1 MRYSGYILLFIV
13 IFFASCQRYET
24 DESKQIFRYNISEG
38 VSSLDPAFARS
49 LENVSTVGHLFNGLV
64 QMDEELNIQACIA
77 KSWKVLDSGLRYQ
90 FVLRSDVYFHD
101 SPVFNSKEDQR
112 VKAKDFVYS
121 LNRLIDPKLLSP
133 GKWVMNSVRRT
144 QSGALDIL
152 AVNDSI
158 LEINLQHP
166 FPPFLGI
173 LSMAYC
179 SVVPEKVIL
188 KSDNDFRAHPIGTGP
203 FQFKFWK
210 EGSKLILLKNENYFE
225 QNEAGITL
233 PYLDALAISF
243 TKDEEVSFLKFLK
256 GEIDYLSGLKGS
268 YKDELLDANG
278 KLNSKYKSKIKLVK
292 SPYLNTEYLGFLLS
306 RDSSHLVSN
315 KWIRKAINFGFDRK
329 KMLKYL
335 RNNIGTPAEQGFIPK
350 GLPTYDSTQIGY
362 EFNVDSVNYYLAK
375 AGYTNGKPIPT
386 ITLSTTA
393 QYIDLC
399 EYIQH
404 QLKAFGFDIQI
415 EVNQAATNNEMIAF
429 GKKAFFRKSW
439 VADYPDAENYLS
451 LFYSKNFSPN
461 GPNYTHFKNE
471 QFDSLYEEA
480 MKLPSVAQRK
490 ELYRK
495 MNQLIIDEAPVVP
508 LFYDEV
514 VRFIPP
520 SISGVG
526 VNPMN
531 ILVLKHARKALN

>member
-1 MRYSGYILLFIV
+1 MRFSWHILILFSL
-13 IFFASCQRYET
+13 IFSACHQYEI
-24 DESKQIFRYNISEG
+24 DQSKQIFRYNISEG

-90 FVLRSDVYFHD
+90 FVLRNDVYFHD
-101 SPVFNSKEDQR
+101 SPVFVSREEQR

-121 LNRLIDPKLLSP
+121 LNRLVDQKLLSP

-144 QSGALDIL
+144 ESGTLDIV
-152 AVNDSI
+152 AVNDSV
-158 LEINLQHP
+158 LEIKLQHP

-188 KSDNDFRAHPIGTGP
+188 KNENDFRAHPIGTGP
-203 FQFKFWK
+203 FKFKYWK
-210 EGSKLILLKNENYFE
+210 EGSKLVLLKNDNYFE
-225 QNEAGITL
+225 KDTEGNYL

-256 GEIDYLSGLKGS
+256 GEMDYLSGLKGS
-268 YKDELLDANG
+268 YKDELLDATG
-278 KLNSKYKSKIKLVK
+278 QLNSKYKSKIKLVK
-292 SPYLNTEYLGFLLS
+292 SPYLNTEYLGFLLNS
-306 RDSSHLVSN
+306 DSTNIVSN

-335 RNNIGTPAEQGFIPK
+335 RNNMGTPAEQGFIPK
-350 GLPTYDSTQIGY
+350 GLPSYDSSQKGY
-362 EFNVDSVNYYLAK
+362 QFNADSVYYYLAK
-375 AGYTNGKPIPT
+375 AGYMKGNLIPT

-429 GKKAFFRKSW
+429 GKKDFFRKSW

-461 GPNYTHFKNE
+461 GPNYTHFQSK
-471 QFDSLYEEA
+471 QYDSLYEAA
-480 MKLPSVAQRK
+480 MKLPDLAQRK
-490 ELYRK
+490 GLYRK